1 MPKKHTFFST
11 LKDKQ
16 NMGLSGDPRV
26 NIDFMP
32 SAELKCLNWISS

>member
-1 MPKKHTFFST
+1 MRKKQTFFST

-16 NMGLSGDPRV
+16 NMRLSGDPRV

-32 SAELKCLNWISS
+32 SA